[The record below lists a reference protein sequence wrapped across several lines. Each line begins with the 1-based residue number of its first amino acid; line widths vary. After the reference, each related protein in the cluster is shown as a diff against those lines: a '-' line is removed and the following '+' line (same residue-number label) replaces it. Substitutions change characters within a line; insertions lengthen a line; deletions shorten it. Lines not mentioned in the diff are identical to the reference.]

1 ARRAA
6 AAPRRGLGD
15 IAAVTPTLTAER
27 REAADFV
34 AAEDP
39 SAVKELPVTGPA
51 SPRMADVD
59 GLAGRTVHV
68 RGTVR
73 IVLAPDALEDEDMVD
88 MVAAGLLQA
97 IVVDDW
103 KARIWSRAQPKI
115 AVREDVVLRGDARMG
130 WAIRNGSPRLAA
142 EIEAFYPTSRA
153 SRT

>member
-1 ARRAA
+1 M
-6 AAPRRGLGD
+6 
-15 IAAVTPTLTAER
+15 
-27 REAADFV
+27 
-34 AAEDP
+34 
-39 SAVKELPVTGPA
+39 KELPVTGPA

-153 SRT
+153 SGT